1 MHRPQEIRRSQ
12 AVLFWSWTNRGCAAV
27 VHGSP
32 WLRTGPG
39 IGASALATNV
49 HRVLTCC
56 GESATLDLAGAGR
69 V

>member
-1 MHRPQEIRRSQ
+1 VLQYDDAMHRAGKALARRIRGFALDALS
-12 AVLFWSWTNRGCAAV
+12 
-27 VHGSP
+27 
-32 WLRTGPG
+32 
-39 IGASALATNV
+39 SALATNV